1 MSILD
6 GAFWHVSVT
15 VSGTVLLFLSR
26 AVLSPRFSV
35 RFIAPGTFG
44 EALYYALAKRSIRQ
58 KRSPGEIEIIDGAAF
73 EDISWEYVAAIT
85 RNIDSN

>member
-26 AVLSPRFSV
+26 AVAISPRFSA
-35 RFIAPGTFG
+35 RFNGQSPP
-44 EALYYALAKRSIRQ
+44 EPLAKRSVRQ
-58 KRSPGEIEIIDGAAF
+58 KRSPEEIEIIDGAAF
-73 EDISWEYVAAIT
+73 EDISWEHLAAIT